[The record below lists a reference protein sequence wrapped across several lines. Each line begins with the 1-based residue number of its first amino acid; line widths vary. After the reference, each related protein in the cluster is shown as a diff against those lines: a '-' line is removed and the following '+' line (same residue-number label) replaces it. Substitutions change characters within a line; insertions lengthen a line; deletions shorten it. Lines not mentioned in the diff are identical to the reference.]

1 MGEDGLGD
9 RVFLGTKDPLG
20 LAAGVDL
27 TLAGLL
33 KLPFEEIF
41 QSRHTGDHAILY
53 TPYHTPPSALNQTH

>member
-9 RVFLGTKDPLG
+9 EVFLGTKDPLG

-33 KLPFEEIF
+33 KLPFGANLLGFFSITTEF
-41 QSRHTGDHAILY
+41 L
-53 TPYHTPPSALNQTH
+53 L